1 MSISLLRNR
10 TLIGATFGHFSVDM
24 YSGMLP
30 LMLLVLTDP
39 LGLSYGQIGFAS
51 MSYSLA
57 ASISQPFFGWLGD
70 KRGSRQIAV
79 LGVAAIAVTVGLMR
93 FVDQY
98 AVLLVLAVI
107 AGLGSA
113 AYHPQG
119 AMLAALTP
127 PAQRGSAASIFMLG
141 GNTGYAFGPILGS
154 QAFVLA
160 GGLLPELFAFV
171 GLGQAALVFL
181 ALAKENANPA
191 ARSTAISTE
200 ATTRAALSVI
210 IALGLVLFLRS
221 WVQTSISTYIPQIYK
236 AQGASNQEAG
246 NILFSILLPL
256 AIGGLIG
263 GTLSDKIGRRRV
275 LIASTVLIGPALWG
289 MLHITGPA
297 AYLLGPLLGVAI
309 GASVPVTLV
318 MAQNLVPRGL
328 GLMSGVVLGFTFIA
342 GAIGV
347 GINGVLADQIGL
359 VPTMTI
365 NAALPVAA
373 ALLAFFLPDDRPG
386 VGAPAQASALP
397 IQ

>member
-10 TLIGATFGHFSVDM
+10 TLLGATFGHFSVDM

-39 LGLSYGQIGFAS
+39 LGMSYGQIGLAS

-57 ASISQPFFGWLGD
+57 SSISQPFFGWLGD

-119 AMLAALTP
+119 AMLAAQTP

-141 GNTGYAFGPILGS
+141 GNTGYAFGPILAT
-154 QAFVLA
+154 QAFAMV
-160 GGLLPELFAFV
+160 GGFLPEMFAFV
-171 GLGQAALVFL
+171 GLGQAALIFL
-181 ALAKENANPA
+181 ALAKKHVDQVKPA
-191 ARSTAISTE
+191 VVSTV
-200 ATTRAALSVI
+200 ATTRTALSVI
-210 IALGLVLFLRS
+210 LTLGLVIFLRS
-221 WVQTSISTYIPQIYK
+221 WVQSGVSTFIPQIYK
-236 AQGASNQEAG
+236 AQGGSNQEAS
-246 NILFSILLPL
+246 NILFAILLPL

-263 GTLSDKIGRRRV
+263 GTLSDKIGRRSV
-275 LIASTVLIGPALWG
+275 LIVSTGLIGPALWG
-289 MLHITGPA
+289 MLHTTAAA
-297 AYLLGPLLGVAI
+297 AYLLAPVLGIAI
-309 GASVPVTLV
+309 GASLPVTLV
-318 MAQNLVPRGL
+318 MAQSLVPRGL
-328 GLMSGVVLGFTFIA
+328 GFMSGVVLGFTFIA

-347 GINGVLADQIGL
+347 GINGVFADQIGL
-359 VPTMTI
+359 VPMMTI
-365 NAALPVAA
+365 NAALPLAA
-373 ALLAFFLPDDRPG
+373 AFLAFFLPDDRPG
-386 VGAPAQASALP
+386 VKMKQELQTLP
-397 IQ
+397 LE

>member
-1 MSISLLRNR
+1 MSISLLKNR
-10 TLIGATFGHFSVDM
+10 TLLGATFGHFSVDM

-39 LGLSYGQIGFAS
+39 LGMSYGQIGLAS
-51 MSYSLA
+51 MAYSLA
-57 ASISQPFFGWLGD
+57 SSISQPLFGWLGD
-70 KRGSRQIAV
+70 KHGSRQIAV

-98 AVLLVLAVI
+98 AVLLVLAII

-119 AMLAALTP
+119 AMLAAQTP

-141 GNTGYAFGPILGS
+141 GNTGYAFGPILAT
-154 QAFVLA
+154 QAFAMV
-160 GGLLPELFAFV
+160 GGFLPEVFAFV
-171 GLGQAALVFL
+171 GLGQAALIFL
-181 ALAKENANPA
+181 ALAHRHANPVKPSPISA
-191 ARSTAISTE
+191 GTTA
-200 ATTRAALSVI
+200 RAAFSVI
-210 IALGLVLFLRS
+210 ITLGVVIFLRS
-221 WVQTSISTYIPQIYK
+221 WVQTSVSTYIPQIYK
-236 AQGASNQEAG
+236 AQGASNAEAS
-246 NILFSILLPL
+246 NILFGILLPL

-275 LIASTVLIGPALWG
+275 LIGSTGLIGPALWG
-289 MLHITGPA
+289 MLHTNGTA

-309 GASVPVTLV
+309 GASLPVTLV

-347 GINGVLADQIGL
+347 GINGVIADQVGL
-359 VPTMTI
+359 VPTMTF
-365 NAALPVAA
+365 NAALPLAA
-373 ALLAFFLPDDRPG
+373 AILALFLPDDRPK
-386 VGAPAQASALP
+386 VVAPMQTEA
-397 IQ
+397 